1 MLVFRY
7 NRILISFIAIG
18 LVAALFVNWQ
28 RYGIE
33 RVNTQVELVSDYE
46 EIVEMA
52 RIDGVPLQSA
62 LRQLKTAGLTSLAIF
77 ETNLERLASEGVV
90 TAVSTTQMLHSYHA
104 GTLTNWWWRNEVES
118 GRLAAGQVYVLD
130 RETDRFAEVQS
141 DLERRVGAR
150 RIKYF
155 NESGRRFLI
164 VDAPFESLIRWNL
177 GLPTS
182 EMQTAASN
190 GFLVLARPTNYL
202 KVNPEDVKAVFDRI
216 DSVGAA
222 VSGIYFVGEEV
233 LGFPDQLPLVASEMN
248 KRGITLAMMEH
259 YTQLQFK
266 MQDGMFDLAKL
277 SGYSAA
283 RLHQLL
289 KVEQPKLSMVEAV
302 HRQVLG
308 SRERNIRLQYLKMY
322 ERPLPGK
329 NLTETHVAYV
339 SGVKQGLDS
348 FGVPTGPATT
358 FAPYRPNPLLLFLIT
373 LGTVAAGVL
382 LISVAIPVPLR
393 LQYGMLIVLSLGL
406 GVPLFFGAA
415 TLVRQM
421 TALGSAVLFPVL
433 AMTWQLDC
441 WRSSA
446 PRAGAPLWRI
456 LRDGITG
463 LARTSLLSL
472 VGGAYL
478 AAVLADTG
486 FLLEMEIFRGVKM
499 TFVLPLLLISIVYL
513 TRFNLFPGVDA
524 DDSRHLWARLLH
536 VLDYPAYIK
545 TILGFGAAAAV
556 AYVFVGRSGHDAGVP
571 VPEIEIKLR
580 RFLEVTMYA
589 RPREKEF
596 LIGHPAFLMAVMAL
610 YRNWPRFFHFAF
622 VVAATIAQGSLV
634 ETFAHMR
641 TPVIMSLVRGANG
654 LLLGALLGVAA
665 VLVFHWLQSLTF
677 LVGRRLPSNE

>member
-7 NRILISFIAIG
+7 NRILIILIAIG
-18 LVAALFVNWQ
+18 LAAALLVNWQ
-28 RYGIE
+28 RYKIE

-52 RIDGVPLQSA
+52 RIDGIPLQSA
-62 LRQLKTAGLTSLAIF
+62 LRQLKAAGLTSLAIF
-77 ETNLERLASEGVV
+77 ETNLEKLAAEGVV

-104 GTLTNWWWRNEVES
+104 GTLSHWWWRHEVES

-141 DLERRVGAR
+141 DLERRVGKH
-150 RIKYF
+150 RIKYY
-155 NESGRRFLI
+155 NEGGRRFLI
-164 VDAPFESLIRWNL
+164 VDAPFESLIKWNL
-177 GLPTS
+177 GLPVS

-202 KVNPEDVKAVFDRI
+202 KVTPDDVKAVFERI

-222 VSGIYFVGEEV
+222 VTGMYFVGEEV
-233 LGFPDQLPLVASEMN
+233 LGFPNQLPLVASEMK
-248 KRGITLAMMEH
+248 KRGITLGMLEH
-259 YTQLQFK
+259 YTQLQFN
-266 MQDGMFDLAKL
+266 MQDGMFDLARL
-277 SGYSAA
+277 SDYSAA

-289 KVEQPKLSMVEAV
+289 KVEQPKLSVQEAI

-308 SRERNIRLQYLKMY
+308 SRERNIRMQYLKMY
-322 ERPLPGK
+322 QRPLPGK

-339 SGVKQGLDS
+339 SGIKQGLES
-348 FGVPTGPATT
+348 FGVPTGPATV
-358 FAPYRPNPLLLFLIT
+358 FPPYRPNPLLLLLIT
-373 LGTVAAGVL
+373 IGTMAAGVL
-382 LISVAIPVPLR
+382 LVSVAVPLSR
-393 LQYGMLIVLSLGL
+393 RMQYGMLTAGSMLLGI
-406 GVPLFFGAA
+406 PLFFGSAV
-415 TLVRQM
+415 LVRQV

-441 WRSSA
+441 WRTSA
-446 PRAGAPLWRI
+446 PRGGASLWRI
-456 LRDGITG
+456 LHDGFLGIG
-463 LARTSLLSL
+463 RTFLLSL
-472 VGGAYL
+472 IGGAYL
-478 AAVLADTG
+478 AAILADTG
-486 FLLEMEIFRGVKM
+486 FLLEMEIFRGVKL
-499 TFVLPLLLISIVYL
+499 TFVLPLVLISIVYL

-524 DDSRHLWARLLH
+524 DDSRHLWAKLLH

-545 TILGFGAAAAV
+545 TILAFGAAAAV
-556 AYVFVGRSGHDAGVP
+556 AYVFVGRSGHSAGVP

-580 RFLEVTMYA
+580 RFLEVAMYA

-610 YRNWPRFFHFAF
+610 YKNWPRFFHFAF

-641 TPVIMSLVRGANG
+641 TPVLMSLIRGANG
-654 LLLGALLGVAA
+654 LVLGTILGVVA
-665 VLVFHWLQSLTF
+665 VIVFHWLQSLTF
-677 LVGRRLPSNE
+677 VMGRRLPADE